1 MKQYIRNIL
10 PCLLCFV
17 LLGCD
22 NWTIDNRSIFD
33 NTAVERLSYFVEW
46 NSPTLIDYYV
56 ARHPDV
62 DIDTARNAGIACVS
76 CTWGFRDQTFLKEH
90 GAENL
95 IHQPQELLLFLPP
108 VSDPA

>member
-62 DIDTARNAGIACVS
+62 DIDTESTISCIIFVLRFALTTEVTRNTG
-76 CTWGFRDQTFLKEH
+76 
-90 GAENL
+90 ENFGNTTGRGT
-95 IHQPQELLLFLPP
+95 P
-108 VSDPA
+108 

>member
-62 DIDTARNAGIACVS
+62 DIDTESTISCIIFVLRFALTTEVTRNTGERFGN
-76 CTWGFRDQTFLKEH
+76 TTGRGT
-90 GAENL
+90 
-95 IHQPQELLLFLPP
+95 P
-108 VSDPA
+108 